1 MMMDDKNARDY
12 HQPYEPTVLE
22 RGDQVCAL
30 KTAFYI
36 HSEEASL

>member
-22 RGDQVCAL
+22 RGDQV
-30 KTAFYI
+30 
-36 HSEEASL
+36 SLRYDSAGW